1 VSVVAAE
8 RGLRITRASGSWVV
22 GPGRHFP
29 AFVPVTGS
37 SLPTTRT
44 TPWRSADGV
53 DDRLAVARALREIG
67 QLLEVEGGDPHRARA
82 YRRGAQAVESI
93 AGDLRQLARAGRLTS
108 VPGIGARLADTIREL
123 LETGTCRILERLRE
137 QYPPGVLE
145 LRSVLSVARMRALHD
160 ALGITTLAELGD
172 ACASGAVR
180 RVAGFGERTERRI
193 LHTIDAPEGQGAA
206 ALPRDGEKQGPRIH
220 GSLGQSP
227 VIHGAKLEAEVPRRI
242 APVTRLD

>member
-82 YRRGAQAVESI
+82 YRRGAQSVESV
-93 AGDLRQLARAGRLTS
+93 AGDLRQLAKADRLTS
-108 VPGIGARLADTIREL
+108 VPGIGPRLAEATREL
-123 LETGTCRILERLRE
+123 LDTGTCRILDRLRE

-145 LRSVLSVARMRALHD
+145 LRSVLSIARIRALHD
-160 ALGITTLAELGD
+160 ALGIASLAELRD
-172 ACASGAVR
+172 ACESGAVR
-180 RVAGFGERTERRI
+180 RVAGFGARTERRI
-193 LHTIDAPEGQGAA
+193 LDAIDAREAQGDAVLLPEAGGRGA
-206 ALPRDGEKQGPRIH
+206 RIPDY
-220 GSLGQSP
+220 LRQW
-227 VIHGAKLEAEVPRRI
+227 
-242 APVTRLD
+242 